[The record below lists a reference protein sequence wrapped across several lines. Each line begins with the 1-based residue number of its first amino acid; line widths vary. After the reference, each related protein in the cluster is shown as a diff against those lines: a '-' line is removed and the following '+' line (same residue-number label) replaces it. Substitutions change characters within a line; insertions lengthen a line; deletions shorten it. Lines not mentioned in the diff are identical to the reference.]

1 MNRGFQ
7 QGFWAVFGAFVIWGL
22 FPIYW
27 HQLKSVP
34 SMQIVAHRVVWCGVF
49 VVGYLLLRHGSGWL
63 RAALVRPRV
72 PLMLGA
78 SSILI
83 SINWGLYIW
92 AVNNGHVVE
101 SSLGYFINPL
111 VNVLLGVL
119 LLHEKLNTAQRVAVA
134 CAAAGVAWLTW
145 QLGAPPW
152 IALALALSFGSYG
165 LIRKIAAVEAI
176 PGLGVESVFLF
187 LPALAYLLW
196 THHAGLGAFGHLP
209 PLQNV
214 MLVAGGAMTAIP
226 LIWFAYGARRIPYS
240 LVGIIQYVG
249 PTLQLLT
256 GVFLFGESF
265 SRVQALGFGLI
276 WAALAIYAADGL
288 WRSRRREPLAA
299 VTTMAAPAIAA
310 DNADPRA

>member
-1 MNRGFQ
+1 MNRSFY

-22 FPIYW
+22 FPLYW
-27 HQLKSVP
+27 HQLRDVP
-34 SMQIVAHRVVWCGVF
+34 AMQIVAHRVVWCGVF
-49 VVGYLLLRHGSGWL
+49 VGGWLLLRNGSGWL
-63 RAALVRPRV
+63 RQALAQPRA
-72 PLMLGA
+72 PLMLAA

-83 SINWGLYIW
+83 SLNWGLYIW

-119 LLHEKLNTAQRVAVA
+119 VLHEKLNAVQRFAVA

-145 QLGAPPW
+145 QLGALPW

-196 THHAGLGAFGHLP
+196 THHEGAGAFGHLP
-209 PLQNV
+209 AAQNL

-226 LIWFAYGARRIPYS
+226 LIWFAYGARQIPYS

-265 SRVQALGFGLI
+265 SRTQAIGFGLI

-288 WRSRRREPLAA
+288 WRTRRRGPLPPVPAMAVAA
-299 VTTMAAPAIAA
+299 EEAE
-310 DNADPRA
+310 

>member
-1 MNRGFQ
+1 MDRSFFK
-7 QGFWAVFGAFVIWGL
+7 GFWAVFVAFIIWGL
-22 FPIYW
+22 FPLYW
-27 HQLKSVP
+27 HQLKQVP
-34 SMQIVAHRVVWCGVF
+34 AMQIVAHRVVWCTVS
-49 VVGYLLLRHGSGWL
+49 VVGYLLLRHGMGWL
-63 RAALVRPRV
+63 REALGRPRV

-78 SSILI
+78 SSLLI
-83 SINWGLYIW
+83 SFNWGLYIW

-134 CAAAGVAWLTW
+134 CAAVGVAWLTW

-152 IALALALSFGSYG
+152 IALGLALSFGSYG
-165 LIRKIAAVEAI
+165 LIRKIAAVEAV
-176 PGLGVESVFLF
+176 PGLGVESVFLL
-187 LPALAYLLW
+187 LPALAWLLW
-196 THHAGLGAFGHLP
+196 NQHQGTSVFGHV
-209 PLQNV
+209 PLYIDL
-214 MLVAGGAMTAIP
+214 MLIAGGAMTAVP
-226 LIWFAYGARRIPYS
+226 LILFAYGARLIPYS

-265 SRVQALGFGLI
+265 SRLQALGFGMI

-288 WRSRRREPLAA
+288 WRSRRAAPLPT
-299 VTTMAAPAIAA
+299 VTSMAAPAPAK
-310 DNADPRA
+310 PE

>member
-1 MNRGFQ
+1 MDRSFFK
-7 QGFWAVFGAFVIWGL
+7 GFWAVFAAFIIWGL
-22 FPIYW
+22 FPLYW
-27 HQLKSVP
+27 HQLKQVP
-34 SMQIVAHRVVWCGVF
+34 AMQIVAHRVVWCTVS
-49 VVGYLLLRHGSGWL
+49 VVGYLLLRHGAGWL
-63 RAALVRPRV
+63 LEALRRPRV

-83 SINWGLYIW
+83 SFNWGLYIW

-134 CAAAGVAWLTW
+134 CAAVGVAWLTW

-152 IALALALSFGSYG
+152 IALGLALSFGSYG

-176 PGLGVESVFLF
+176 PGLGVESVFLL
-187 LPALAYLLW
+187 LPALAWLLW
-196 THHAGLGAFGHLP
+196 NQHQGTGVFGHP
-209 PLQNV
+209 PLYVNL
-214 MLVAGGAMTAIP
+214 MLVAGGAMTAVP
-226 LIWFAYGARRIPYS
+226 LILFAYGARRISYS
-240 LVGIIQYVG
+240 LVGIVQYVG

-288 WRSRRREPLAA
+288 WRSRRAAPLPA
-299 VTTMAAPAIAA
+299 VTSMAAPAAA
-310 DNADPRA
+310 KTD

>member
-1 MNRGFQ
+1 MDRSFFK
-7 QGFWAVFGAFVIWGL
+7 GFWAVFAAFIIWGL
-22 FPIYW
+22 FPLYW
-27 HQLKSVP
+27 HQLKQVP
-34 SMQIVAHRVVWCGVF
+34 AMQIVAHRVVWCTVS
-49 VVGYLLLRHGSGWL
+49 VVGYLLLRHGAGWL
-63 RAALVRPRV
+63 LEALRRPRV

-83 SINWGLYIW
+83 SFNWGLYIW

-119 LLHEKLNTAQRVAVA
+119 LLHERLNTAQRVAVA
-134 CAAAGVAWLTW
+134 CAAVGVAWLTW

-152 IALALALSFGSYG
+152 IALGLALSFGSYG

-176 PGLGVESVFLF
+176 PGLGVESVFLL
-187 LPALAYLLW
+187 LPALAWLLW
-196 THHAGLGAFGHLP
+196 NQHQGTGVFGHP
-209 PLQNV
+209 PLYVNL
-214 MLVAGGAMTAIP
+214 MLVAGGAMTAVP
-226 LIWFAYGARRIPYS
+226 LILFAYGARRISYS
-240 LVGIIQYVG
+240 LVGIVQYVG

-288 WRSRRREPLAA
+288 WRSRRAAPLPA
-299 VTTMAAPAIAA
+299 VTSMAAPAAA
-310 DNADPRA
+310 KTD

>member
-1 MNRGFQ
+1 MDRSFFK
-7 QGFWAVFGAFVIWGL
+7 GFWAVFGAFVIWGL

-27 HQLKSVP
+27 HQLKQVP
-34 SMQIVAHRVVWCGVF
+34 AMQIVAHRVVWCGVF

-63 RAALVRPRV
+63 RAALGRPHA
-72 PLMLGA
+72 PLMLAA
-78 SSILI
+78 SSVLI

-92 AVNNGHVVE
+92 AVNSGHVVE

-111 VNVLLGVL
+111 FNVLLGVL
-119 LLHEKLNTAQRVAVA
+119 ILHERLNTAQRVAVGF
-134 CAAAGVAWLTW
+134 AAAGVIWLTW

-152 IALALALSFGSYG
+152 IALGLALSFGSYG

-196 THHAGLGAFGHLP
+196 TQHQGQSVFGHLP
-209 PLQNV
+209 LHLDF
-214 MLVAGGAMTAIP
+214 MLVAGGAMTAVP
-226 LIWFAYGARRIPYS
+226 LVWFAYGARQISYS
-240 LVGIIQYVG
+240 LVGIVQYVG

-256 GVFLFGESF
+256 GVFLFGEPF
-265 SRVQALGFGLI
+265 TGVQAQGFGLI

-288 WRSRRREPLAA
+288 WRSRKREPLPA
-299 VTTMAAPAIAA
+299 VTSMAAPAPAKQ
-310 DNADPRA
+310 D

>member
-1 MNRGFQ
+1 MNRSFF

-22 FPIYW
+22 FPLYW
-27 HQLKSVP
+27 HQLKQVP
-34 SMQIVAHRVVWCGVF
+34 SLQIVAHRVVWCGVL
-49 VVGYLLLRHGSGWL
+49 VVGYLLLRHGAGWL
-63 RAALVRPRV
+63 REALRRPRA
-72 PLMLGA
+72 PLMLSA

-83 SINWGLYIW
+83 SLNWGLYIW

-111 VNVLLGVL
+111 VNVLLGML
-119 LLHEKLNTAQRVAVA
+119 LLKEHLNNLQRLAVV
-134 CAAAGVAWLTW
+134 CAGIGVAWLTW
-145 QLGAPPW
+145 QSGAPPW

-165 LIRKIAAVEAI
+165 LIRKVVAVEAI

-196 THHAGLGAFGHLP
+196 THSQGQGSFGHLP
-209 PLQNV
+209 LYLDL

-256 GVFLFGESF
+256 GVFVFGEPF
-265 SRVQALGFGLI
+265 TKVQAIGFGLI

-288 WRSRRREPLAA
+288 WRSRRR
-299 VTTMAAPAIAA
+299 AAPPSGETVAA
-310 DNADPRA
+310 PSKA

>member
-1 MNRGFQ
+1 MDRSFFK
-7 QGFWAVFGAFVIWGL
+7 GFWAVFGAFVIWGL

-27 HQLKSVP
+27 HQLKQVP
-34 SMQIVAHRVVWCGVF
+34 AMQIVAHRVVWCTVF

-63 RAALVRPRV
+63 RAALGRPRA
-72 PLMLGA
+72 PLMLAA
-78 SSILI
+78 SSVLI

-92 AVNNGHVVE
+92 AVNSGHVVE

-111 VNVLLGVL
+111 FNVLLGVL
-119 LLHEKLNTAQRVAVA
+119 VLHERLNTAQRVAVGF
-134 CAAAGVAWLTW
+134 AAAGVAWLTW

-152 IALALALSFGSYG
+152 IALGLALSFGSYG

-196 THHAGLGAFGHLP
+196 TQSQGQSAFGHLP
-209 PLQNV
+209 LHLDF
-214 MLVAGGAMTAIP
+214 MLVAGGAMTAVP
-226 LIWFAYGARRIPYS
+226 LVWFAYGARQISYS
-240 LVGIIQYVG
+240 LVGIVQYVG

-256 GVFLFGESF
+256 GVFLFGEPF
-265 SRVQALGFGLI
+265 TAVQAQGFGLI

-288 WRSRRREPLAA
+288 WRSRKREPLPA
-299 VTTMAAPAIAA
+299 VTAMAAPAPAK
-310 DNADPRA
+310 PE

>member
-1 MNRGFQ
+1 MNRSFY

-22 FPIYW
+22 FPLYW
-27 HQLKSVP
+27 HQLRDVP
-34 SMQIVAHRVVWCGVF
+34 SLQIVAHRVVWCGVF
-49 VVGYLLLRHGSGWL
+49 VGGWLLLRNGAGWL
-63 RAALVRPRV
+63 RQALAQPRA
-72 PLMLGA
+72 PRMLA
-78 SSILI
+78 CSSVLI
-83 SINWGLYIW
+83 SVNWGLYIW

-119 LLHEKLNTAQRVAVA
+119 VLHEKLNPVQRFAVA
-134 CAAAGVAWLTW
+134 CAAAGVVWLTW
-145 QLGAPPW
+145 QLGALPW

-165 LIRKIAAVEAI
+165 LVRKIVAVEAI

-196 THHAGLGAFGHLP
+196 THHEGAGAFGHLP
-209 PLQNV
+209 LTQNL
-214 MLVAGGAMTAIP
+214 MLVAGGAMTAVP
-226 LIWFAYGARRIPYS
+226 LIWFAYGARQIPYS

-265 SRVQALGFGLI
+265 TRTQAIGFGLI
-276 WAALAIYAADGL
+276 WAALAIYAVEGL
-288 WRSRRREPLAA
+288 WRARAARTAPAA
-299 VTTMAAPAIAA
+299 VAAAA
-310 DNADPRA
+310 D

>member
-1 MNRGFQ
+1 
-7 QGFWAVFGAFVIWGL
+7 
-22 FPIYW
+22 
-27 HQLKSVP
+27 
-34 SMQIVAHRVVWCGVF
+34 VAHRVVWCTVS
-49 VVGYLLLRHGSGWL
+49 VVGYLLLRHGAGWL
-63 RAALVRPRV
+63 LEALRRPRV

-83 SINWGLYIW
+83 SFNWGLYIW

-119 LLHEKLNTAQRVAVA
+119 LLHERLNTAQRVAVA
-134 CAAAGVAWLTW
+134 CAAVGVAWLTW

-152 IALALALSFGSYG
+152 IALGLALSFGSYG

-176 PGLGVESVFLF
+176 PGLGVESVFLL
-187 LPALAYLLW
+187 LPALAWLLW
-196 THHAGLGAFGHLP
+196 NQHQGTGVFGHP
-209 PLQNV
+209 PLYVNL
-214 MLVAGGAMTAIP
+214 MLVAGGAMTAVP
-226 LIWFAYGARRIPYS
+226 LILFAYGARRISYS
-240 LVGIIQYVG
+240 LVGIVQYVG

-288 WRSRRREPLAA
+288 WRSRRAAPLPA
-299 VTTMAAPAIAA
+299 VTSMAAPAAA
-310 DNADPRA
+310 KTD